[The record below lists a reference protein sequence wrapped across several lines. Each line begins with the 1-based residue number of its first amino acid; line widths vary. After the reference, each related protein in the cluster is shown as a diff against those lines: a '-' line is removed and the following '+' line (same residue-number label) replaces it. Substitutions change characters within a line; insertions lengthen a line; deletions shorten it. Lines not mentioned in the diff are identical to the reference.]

1 MSDYDVTD
9 LVAFALDK
17 QPDQFKTAFD
27 SVMAD
32 KVGAALELKKQEVA
46 QNYMSDEEELEN
58 SSEETT
64 DETEDEDGQDTEEN
78 S

>member
-27 SVMAD
+27 SVMAN
-32 KVGAALELKKQEVA
+32 KVGAAIELKKQEVA
-46 QNYMSDEEELEN
+46 QNYMADEEDIDD
-58 SSEETT
+58 SSEEETT
-64 DETEDEDGQDTEEN
+64 DETEDEDGQDPE
-78 S
+78 